1 MLKILHFAC
10 FSTVTGDEETTEQD
24 SYYSEPE
31 TAERQSMREI
41 LQNEANEMDKAILA
55 EQGLKVPENGDVPPP
70 QYSSVLDHGMMKM
83 MMASSS
89 SSSSPPM
96 AAFRSFGGTSSTGG
110 SSWYII

>member
-10 FSTVTGDEETTEQD
+10 FSTGTGDGQTVED

-41 LQNEANEMDKAILA
+41 LQTEANEMDKAILA
-55 EQGLKVPENGDVPPP
+55 EQGLKLLENGDVPPP
-70 QYSSVLDHGMMKM
+70 QYSSVLDHGMMMMM